1 MAQQDGF
8 LLEERLGVAHQ
19 INPARLRAIVG
30 NKFRM
35 LGLCG
40 QFQR

>member
-19 INPARLRAIVG
+19 IKSPERAIVG